1 MPAKSR
7 ASTPEPTPITSELL
21 RAWPL
26 PNAEEAGSGGRGKQS
41 RGSVLVAGG
50 SLEVP
55 GAIVLAGIAALRAG
69 AGKLQI
75 ATCLGVAQAVAVAV
89 PEARVLGLPQSGS
102 GDIDPSAAERLI
114 AAVGAVPAALLGPGM
129 LDIPTVQALLR
140 RVLPEL
146 HEVALVLDAG
156 ALGAVSDDREAVHHL
171 GGQVVL
177 TPHLVEM
184 ALLLG
189 IDEDAVI
196 GDPLGTA
203 RRAAREA
210 RAVVVLKGARTYIAT
225 PDDRTY
231 CYGEGSIGLATSGS
245 GDTLGGVIAGLL
257 ARGATAPQ
265 AAAWGV
271 YLHGRAGGVLTERMG
286 RLGFLAREVLAEI
299 PPLMAQFDA

>member
-7 ASTPEPTPITSELL
+7 AVTPEPIPITVELL

-26 PNAEEAGSGGRGKQS
+26 PAAEDPSGGGRGKQV

-55 GAIVLAGIAALRAG
+55 GAAILAGIAALRAG

-75 ATCLGVAQAVAVAV
+75 ATCREVAPAVAVAV
-89 PEARVLGLPQSGS
+89 PEARVLGLAQSGS
-102 GDIDPSAAERLI
+102 GDIDPYAAERLVGAI
-114 AAVGAVPAALLGPGM
+114 GAVHAAVVGPGM

-146 HEVALVLDAG
+146 RGVALVLDAG
-156 ALGAVSDDREAVHHL
+156 GLAAVSADRAVVRHL
-171 GGQVVL
+171 GGSVVL
-177 TPHLVEM
+177 TPHLGEM

-189 IDEDAVI
+189 AAEEEVAR
-196 GDPLGTA
+196 DPLGTA
-203 RRAAREA
+203 RRVAREA
-210 RAVVVLKGARTYIAT
+210 RATVALKGATTHIAT
-225 PDDRTY
+225 P
-231 CYGEGSIGLATSGS
+231 EGRAYRYDEATIGLATSGS

-265 AAAWGV
+265 AAVWGV
-271 YLHGRAGGVLTERMG
+271 YLHARAGEVLAERVG
-286 RLGFLAREVLAEI
+286 KLGFLARELLAEI
-299 PPLMAQFDA
+299 PPLLAQLDP